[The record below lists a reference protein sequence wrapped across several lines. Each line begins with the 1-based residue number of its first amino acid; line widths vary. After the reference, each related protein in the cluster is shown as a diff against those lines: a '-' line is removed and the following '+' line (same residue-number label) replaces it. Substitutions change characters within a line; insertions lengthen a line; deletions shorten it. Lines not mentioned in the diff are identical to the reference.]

1 MKSNNKIQ
9 ISNLEII
16 FIDDDGF
23 ARGYILNKNRLDQE
37 IEIPFDKT
45 NIEFEIGDH
54 LLVELEFVGK
64 KKYKFKKII
73 KKIEFEK
80 NYFFAEVKLTSKGK
94 FYLNE
99 LERGSQNRAKIQ
111 PILIDGIKINKG
123 DVVKAQRASREVLK
137 QLKIKKLKINK
148 NKKSRKKND
157 YQDHAEILE
166 IIGNIL
172 DPNVYSYLAIR
183 EYSLKNKFNPETQ
196 KEIINLNAF
205 EKNGRVDLRNL
216 PLVTID
222 GEDAKDFD
230 DAVYA
235 EYVSKKKE
243 WRVLVAIADVSYY
256 VTSNSALDKEAKIRG
271 NSIYLPNFVIPM
283 LPKELS
289 NDKCSLRPNED
300 RLSLTVEII
309 LDEKGKKKSHSFFRS
324 VINSKKRLTYQ
335 QVEDVI
341 NKKTTDEIF
350 DNKIIKVIKSLNEL
364 YLILEILRKK
374 RGALNLELPE
384 RKILFNDAGWPVQI
398 KKVYGLTSNKIIEE
412 LMILANVSAAEE
424 IIKFSYPAIYRV
436 HEPPSPEKYKSLI
449 DIIGKPLANILIG
462 KVPHPLL
469 MNKILENTKES
480 ADYDMINQSILRSQS
495 QAKYHNEN
503 KSHFGLALKKYVH
516 FTSPIRRYS
525 DLIIHRQIIEIIN
538 NKNKRKNNL
547 TTSKNNNEKF
557 KIISEHISN
566 TERKS
571 VAAERKTID
580 RLISLLFKEKIN
592 ELVDCTIISIHK
604 FGIFLSIDDGIAD
617 SLLPV
622 RNLPYDWYHYD
633 PKKQILNGVD
643 SGYKFIIGMKFKAKV
658 IEVEPLTG
666 SIIVKFHE
674 DTTMD
679 IKTRKRKIKYKR
691 KNKFS

>member
-1 MKSNNKIQ
+1 MQSSNKIQ

-23 ARGYILNKNRLDQE
+23 ALGHILNKNRFDQE

-64 KKYKFKKII
+64 NKYNLKKII
-73 KKIEFEK
+73 KKIEFGK
-80 NYFFAEVKLTSKGK
+80 NYFFAEVKLTSEGK

-99 LERGSQNRAKIQ
+99 IERGSQNRTKTQ
-111 PILIDGIKINKG
+111 PIITDGIRINKG
-123 DVVKAQRASREVLK
+123 DIVKAQRASREVLK
-137 QLKIKKLKINK
+137 KLKIKKLKINK
-148 NKKSRKKND
+148 NKKSKNNNQD
-157 YQDHAEILE
+157 YVEILE

-172 DPNVYSYLAIR
+172 DPNVYSYLAIK
-183 EYSLKNKFNPETQ
+183 EYSLKTNFNQ
-196 KEIINLNAF
+196 EIKSEINNLIDF
-205 EKNGRVDLRNL
+205 EKNARVDLRDL
-216 PLVTID
+216 SLVTID

-235 EYVSKKKE
+235 EYVNKKKE

-256 VTSNSALDKEAKIRG
+256 VTPNSALDKEAKIRG
-271 NSIYLPNFVIPM
+271 NSVYLPNFVIPM
-283 LPKELS
+283 LPEELS

-300 RLSLTVEII
+300 RLCLTVEII

-341 NKKTTDEIF
+341 NKKNTDEIF
-350 DNKIIKVIKSLNEL
+350 DNKIIKVIKSLHDV
-364 YLILEILRKK
+364 YLILEILREK

-384 RKILFNDAGWPVQI
+384 RKIFFNDSGWPIQI

-424 IIKFSYPAIYRV
+424 IIKYSYPGIYRV

-469 MNKILENTKES
+469 MNKILEKTKET

-503 KSHFGLALKKYVH
+503 KSHFGLALKDYVH

-525 DLIIHRQIIEIIN
+525 DLIIHRQIIEIVN

-547 TTSKNNNEKF
+547 TILKDKNERF
-557 KIISEHISN
+557 KIISEHISK
-566 TERKS
+566 TERNS
-571 VAAERKTID
+571 VAAERKTTD

-592 ELVDCTIISIHK
+592 ELVDCTVISIHK
-604 FGIFLSIDDGIAD
+604 FGIFVSIEDGIAD
-617 SLLPV
+617 CLLPL
-622 RNLPYDWYHYD
+622 RNLPYDWYDYD
-633 PKKQILNGVD
+633 PKQQTLNGVD
-643 SGYKFIIGMKFKAKV
+643 SGYKFIIGMKFKAKI

-666 SIIVKFHE
+666 SIIVKF
-674 DTTMD
+674 DDDMT
-679 IKTRKRKIKYKR
+679 IVAKKRKNNYKT

>member
-1 MKSNNKIQ
+1 MQFNNKIQ

-16 FIDDDGF
+16 FIDYDGF
-23 ARGYILNKNRLDQE
+23 AVGHILNKNRPGQE
-37 IEIPFDKT
+37 FEIPFDEK
-45 NIEFEIGDH
+45 NIDLNIGDH
-54 LLVELEFVGK
+54 LLVELEVVGK
-64 KKYKFKKII
+64 KQYKFKKII

-99 LERGSQNRAKIQ
+99 LERSSQRKVKIQ
-111 PILIDGIKINKG
+111 PILIDRIKINKG
-123 DVVKAQRASREVLK
+123 DVVKAQSASREVL
-137 QLKIKKLKINK
+137 KKLKINK
-148 NKKSRKKND
+148 NRKSRKNNNQD
-157 YQDHAEILE
+157 YAEILE
-166 IIGNIL
+166 VIGNVL

-183 EYSLKNKFNPETQ
+183 EYNLKNKFNQ
-196 KEIINLNAF
+196 KIKNEINNLVAF
-205 EKNGRVDLRNL
+205 KKNGRVDLRDL
-216 PLVTID
+216 SLVTID

-235 EYVSKKKE
+235 EYITKKKE

-256 VTSNSALDKEAKIRG
+256 VTLNSALDREAKIRG
-271 NSIYLPNFVIPM
+271 NSVYLPNFVIPM
-283 LPKELS
+283 LPEELS
-289 NDKCSLRPNED
+289 NDKCSLIPNED
-300 RLSLTVEII
+300 RLCLTVEII

-324 VINSKKRLTYQ
+324 VINSKKRLTYK

-341 NKKTTDEIF
+341 NKKITYDIF
-350 DNKIIKVIKSLNEL
+350 DNKIIEVINSLNEV
-364 YLILEILRKK
+364 YLILEILKKK
-374 RGALNLELPE
+374 RGALNLELSE
-384 RKILFNDAGWPVQI
+384 RKIMFNDLGWPTQI

-424 IIKFSYPAIYRV
+424 IIKFNYPGIYRI

-449 DIIGKPLANILIG
+449 DIIGKPLANILRG

-469 MNKILENTKES
+469 MNKILENSKETP
-480 ADYDMINQSILRSQS
+480 DYEMINQSILRSQS

-538 NKNKRKNNL
+538 NKYIRKINS
-547 TTSKNNNEKF
+547 TTFNNNNEKF
-557 KIISEHISN
+557 KIISKHISN

-571 VAAERKTID
+571 VAAERKTTD

-604 FGIFLSIDDGIAD
+604 FGIFVSIEDGIAD
-617 SLLPV
+617 SLLPI
-622 RNLPYDWYHYD
+622 RNLPYDWYDFD
-633 PKKQILNGVD
+633 PKTQILNGVD
-643 SGYKFIIGMKFKAKV
+643 KGYKFIVGMKFKAKI

-674 DTTMD
+674 DLTMN
-679 IKTRKRKIKYKR
+679 IKTKKKG
-691 KNKFS
+691 KFS

>member
-1 MKSNNKIQ
+1 MQFNNKIQ

-16 FIDDDGF
+16 FIDYDGF
-23 ARGYILNKNRLDQE
+23 AIGHILNKNRPGQE
-37 IEIPFDKT
+37 FEIPFDEK
-45 NIEFEIGDH
+45 NIDLNIGDH
-54 LLVELEFVGK
+54 LLVELEVVGK
-64 KKYKFKKII
+64 KQYKFKKII

-99 LERGSQNRAKIQ
+99 LERSSQRKVKIQ
-111 PILIDGIKINKG
+111 PILIDRIKINKG
-123 DVVKAQRASREVLK
+123 DVVKAQSASREVL
-137 QLKIKKLKINK
+137 KKLKINK
-148 NKKSRKKND
+148 NRKSRKNNNQD
-157 YQDHAEILE
+157 YAEILE
-166 IIGNIL
+166 VIGNVL
-172 DPNVYSYLAIR
+172 DPNLYSYLAIR
-183 EYSLKNKFNPETQ
+183 EYNLKNKFNQ
-196 KEIINLNAF
+196 KIKNEINNLVAF
-205 EKNGRVDLRNL
+205 KKNGRVDLRDL
-216 PLVTID
+216 SLVTID

-235 EYVSKKKE
+235 EYITKKKE

-256 VTSNSALDKEAKIRG
+256 VTLNSALDREAKIRG
-271 NSIYLPNFVIPM
+271 NSVYLPNFVIPM
-283 LPKELS
+283 LPEELS
-289 NDKCSLRPNED
+289 NDKCSLIPNED
-300 RLSLTVEII
+300 RLCLTVEII
-309 LDEKGKKKSHSFFRS
+309 LDKKGKKKSHSFFRS
-324 VINSKKRLTYQ
+324 VINSKKRLTYK

-341 NKKTTDEIF
+341 NKKITYDIF
-350 DNKIIKVIKSLNEL
+350 DNKIIEVINSLNEV
-364 YLILEILRKK
+364 YLLLEILKKK
-374 RGALNLELPE
+374 RGALNLELSE
-384 RKILFNDAGWPVQI
+384 RKIMFNDLGWPTQI

-424 IIKFSYPAIYRV
+424 IIKFNYPGIYRI

-449 DIIGKPLANILIG
+449 DIIGKPLANILRG

-469 MNKILENTKES
+469 MNKILENSKETP
-480 ADYDMINQSILRSQS
+480 DYEMINQSILRSQS

-538 NKNKRKNNL
+538 NKYIRKINS
-547 TTSKNNNEKF
+547 TTFNNNNEKF
-557 KIISEHISN
+557 KIISKHISN

-571 VAAERKTID
+571 VAAERKTTD

-604 FGIFLSIDDGIAD
+604 FGIFASIEDGIAD
-617 SLLPV
+617 SLLPI
-622 RNLPYDWYHYD
+622 RNLPYDWYDFD
-633 PKKQILNGVD
+633 PKTQTLNGVD
-643 SGYKFIIGMKFKAKV
+643 KGYKFIIGMKFKAKI

-674 DTTMD
+674 DLTMN
-679 IKTRKRKIKYKR
+679 IKTKKKG
-691 KNKFS
+691 KFS

>member
-1 MKSNNKIQ
+1 VQSSNKIQ
-9 ISNLEII
+9 ISNIEII

-23 ARGYILNKNRLDQE
+23 AIGNILNKNRSDQE
-37 IEIPFDKT
+37 ISIPFDKT
-45 NIEFEIGDH
+45 NIDFNIGDH

-64 KKYKFKKII
+64 KQYKFKKII

-80 NYFFAEVKLTSKGK
+80 NTFFAEVKSTSKGK

-99 LERGSQNRAKIQ
+99 LERGLKKRSKIQ
-111 PILIDGIKINKG
+111 PILIDNIKINIG
-123 DVVKAQRASREVLK
+123 DVVKAQRASRKVLNK
-137 QLKIKKLKINK
+137 LKIKNLKINK
-148 NKKSRKKND
+148 NKKSRKID
-157 YQDHAEILE
+157 YQVYAEILE
-166 IIGNIL
+166 VIGNVL

-183 EYSLKNKFNPETQ
+183 EYSIKNYFNQ
-196 KEIINLNAF
+196 EIKNEINNLNAF
-205 EKNGRVDLRNL
+205 KKNDRVDLRDL
-216 PLVTID
+216 SLVTID

-235 EYVSKKKE
+235 EYDSKKKE

-256 VTSNSALDKEAKIRG
+256 VKSNSALDKEAKIRG
-271 NSIYLPNFVIPM
+271 NSVYLPNFVIPM
-283 LPKELS
+283 LPEELS
-289 NDKCSLRPNED
+289 NDMCSLRPNED
-300 RLSLTVEII
+300 RLCLTVEII

-341 NKKTTDEIF
+341 SKKNIDEIF
-350 DNKIIKVIKSLNEL
+350 DNKILKVIKSLRDV
-364 YLILEILRKK
+364 YLILEILREK

-384 RKILFNDAGWPVQI
+384 RKILFNDSGWPIQI

-424 IIKFSYPAIYRV
+424 IIKFNYPGIYRV

-469 MNKILENTKES
+469 MNKILENKKET

-525 DLIIHRQIIEIIN
+525 DLIIHRQIIEIIS
-538 NKNKRKNNL
+538 NKNKTKINL
-547 TTSKNNNEKF
+547 TASKNNNEKF

-604 FGIFLSIDDGIAD
+604 FGIFVSIEDGIAD
-617 SLLPV
+617 SLLPL
-622 RNLPYDWYHYD
+622 RNLPYDWYDYD
-633 PKKQILNGVD
+633 PIKQTLNGVD
-643 SGYKFIIGMKFKAKV
+643 SGYKFIIGMKFKAKI

-666 SIIVKFHE
+666 SIVVKFN
-674 DTTMD
+674 DDMTMNA
-679 IKTRKRKIKYKR
+679 KNRKKNKYKR

>member
-1 MKSNNKIQ
+1 MQSSNKIQ

-23 ARGYILNKNRLDQE
+23 ALGHILNKNRFDQE

-64 KKYKFKKII
+64 NKYNLKKII
-73 KKIEFEK
+73 KKIEFGK
-80 NYFFAEVKLTSKGK
+80 NYFFAEVKLTSEGK

-99 LERGSQNRAKIQ
+99 IERGSQNRTKTQ
-111 PILIDGIKINKG
+111 PIITDGIRINKG
-123 DVVKAQRASREVLK
+123 DIVKAQRASREVLK
-137 QLKIKKLKINK
+137 KLKIKKLKINK
-148 NKKSRKKND
+148 NKKSKNNNQD
-157 YQDHAEILE
+157 YVEILE

-172 DPNVYSYLAIR
+172 DPNVYSYLAIK
-183 EYSLKNKFNPETQ
+183 EYSLKTNFNQ
-196 KEIINLNAF
+196 EIKSEINNLIDF
-205 EKNGRVDLRNL
+205 EKNARVDLRDL
-216 PLVTID
+216 SLVTID

-235 EYVSKKKE
+235 EYVNKKKE

-256 VTSNSALDKEAKIRG
+256 VTPNSALDKEAKIRG
-271 NSIYLPNFVIPM
+271 NSVYLPNFVIPM
-283 LPKELS
+283 LPEELS
-289 NDKCSLRPNED
+289 NNKCSLRPNED
-300 RLSLTVEII
+300 RLCLSVEII

-335 QVEDVI
+335 QVEDII
-341 NKKTTDEIF
+341 NKKTTDKTF
-350 DNKIIKVIKSLNEL
+350 DDKIIKVINSLNEI
-364 YLILEILRKK
+364 YSILEVLRKK
-374 RGALNLELPE
+374 RGALNLELSE
-384 RKILFNDAGWPVQI
+384 RKILFNDSGWPTQI
-398 KKVYGLTSNKIIEE
+398 NKVYGLTSNKIIEE

-424 IIKFSYPAIYRV
+424 IIKYSYPGIYRV

-469 MNKILENTKES
+469 MNKILEKTKET

-503 KSHFGLALKKYVH
+503 KSHFGLALKNYVH

-538 NKNKRKNNL
+538 NKNKRKSYL
-547 TTSKNNNEKF
+547 TTSKINNEKF

-566 TERKS
+566 TERQS
-571 VAAERKTID
+571 VAAERKTTD

-592 ELVDCTIISIHK
+592 DLVDCTIISIHK
-604 FGIFLSIDDGIAD
+604 FGIFVSIEDGIAD
-617 SLLPV
+617 SLLPL
-622 RNLPYDWYHYD
+622 RNLPYDWYDYD
-633 PKKQILNGVD
+633 PTKQILNGVD
-643 SGYKFIIGMKFKAKV
+643 SGYKFIIGMKFKAKIIDV
-658 IEVEPLTG
+658 KPLTG
-666 SIIVKFHE
+666 SIIVKFH
-674 DTTMD
+674 DNMKID
-679 IKTRKRKIKYKR
+679 AKNKKIKIK
-691 KNKFS
+691 KN

>member
-1 MKSNNKIQ
+1 MQSNNKIQ
-9 ISNLEII
+9 ILKLEII

-23 ARGYILNKNRLDQE
+23 ALGNILNKNILDQE

-54 LLVELEFVGK
+54 LLVELEFVWK

-94 FYLNE
+94 LYLNE
-99 LERGSQNRAKIQ
+99 LERGSQNRVKIQ
-111 PILIDGIKINKG
+111 PILIDGIEINKG
-123 DVVKAQRASREVLK
+123 DVVKAQSASHEILK
-137 QLKIKKLKINK
+137 KLKIKKLKINK
-148 NKKSRKKND
+148 NKKFRKNNNED
-157 YQDHAEILE
+157 YAEILE
-166 IIGNIL
+166 VVGNVL
-172 DPNVYSYLAIR
+172 DPNIYSYLAIK
-183 EYSLKNKFNPETQ
+183 EYSLKNNFNQ
-196 KEIINLNAF
+196 EIKSEISNLIAF
-205 EKNGRVDLRNL
+205 EKNGRIDLRDL
-216 PLVTID
+216 ALVTID

-235 EYVSKKKE
+235 EYVNKKKE

-271 NSIYLPNFVIPM
+271 NSVYLPNFVIPM
-283 LPKELS
+283 LPEELS

-300 RLSLTVEII
+300 RLCLTVEII
-309 LDEKGKKKSHSFFRS
+309 LDQKGIKKSHSFFRS

-335 QVEDVI
+335 QVEDII
-341 NKKTTDEIF
+341 NKKTTDQIF
-350 DNKIIKVIKSLNEL
+350 DDKIIKVINSLNEV
-364 YLILEILRKK
+364 YLILEVLRKK
-374 RGALNLELPE
+374 RGALNLELSE
-384 RKILFNDAGWPVQI
+384 RKILFNDSGWPTQI

-424 IIKFSYPAIYRV
+424 IIKYGYPGIYRV
-436 HEPPSPEKYKSLI
+436 HEPPSAEKYQSLI
-449 DIIGKPLANILIG
+449 DIIGKPLANLLIG

-469 MNKILENTKES
+469 MNKILENKKET
-480 ADYDMINQSILRSQS
+480 AEYDIINQSILRSQS

-503 KSHFGLALKKYVH
+503 KSHFGLALKNYVH

-525 DLIIHRQIIEIIN
+525 DLIIHRQIIEILI
-538 NKNKRKNNL
+538 NKNKRKNL
-547 TTSKNNNEKF
+547 KTFKNNDEKF

-571 VAAERKTID
+571 IAAERKTID
-580 RLISLLFKEKIN
+580 RLSSLLFREKIN

-604 FGIFLSIDDGIAD
+604 FGIFVSVEDGIAD
-617 SLLPV
+617 ALLPL
-622 RNLPYDWYHYD
+622 RNLPYDWYDYN
-633 PKKQILNGVD
+633 PTKQMLNGVD
-643 SGYKFIIGMKFKAKV
+643 SGYKFIIGMKFKAKI

-666 SIIVKFHE
+666 SIIVKFH
-674 DTTMD
+674 DGITMEA
-679 IKTRKRKIKYKR
+679 KSGKIKNKFKR

>member
-1 MKSNNKIQ
+1 MQSNNKIQ

-23 ARGYILNKNRLDQE
+23 AIGHILNKNKSDQE
-37 IEIPFDKT
+37 ISIPFDKT
-45 NIEFEIGDH
+45 NIDFNIGDH

-64 KKYKFKKII
+64 KQYKFKKII

-99 LERGSQNRAKIQ
+99 LERGSQKRPKIQ
-111 PILIDGIKINKG
+111 PILIDDIKINEG
-123 DVVKAQRASREVLK
+123 DVVKAQIASREVLK
-137 QLKIKKLKINK
+137 KLKIKKLKINK
-148 NKKSRKKND
+148 NKKSRKID
-157 YQDHAEILE
+157 YQDYAEILE
-166 IIGNIL
+166 VIGNVL

-183 EYSLKNKFNPETQ
+183 EYSIKNNFNQ
-196 KEIINLNAF
+196 EIKNEISNLDAF
-205 EKNGRVDLRNL
+205 ENNGRVDLRNL
-216 PLVTID
+216 SLVTID

-256 VTSNSALDKEAKIRG
+256 VKSNSALDKEAKNRG
-271 NSIYLPNFVIPM
+271 NSVYLPNFVIPM
-283 LPKELS
+283 LPEELS
-289 NDKCSLRPNED
+289 NDRCSLRPNED
-300 RLSLTVEII
+300 RLCLTVEII
-309 LDEKGKKKSHSFFRS
+309 LDENGKKKSHSFFRS

-335 QVEDVI
+335 QVENVI
-341 NKKTTDEIF
+341 NKKNIDEIF
-350 DNKIIKVIKSLNEL
+350 DNRIKKVIKSLYDV
-364 YLILEILRKK
+364 YLLLEILRKK

-384 RKILFNDAGWPVQI
+384 RKIIFNDSGWPIQI
-398 KKVYGLTSNKIIEE
+398 KKTYGLTSNKIIEE

-424 IIKFSYPAIYRV
+424 IIKYSYPAIYRI

-449 DIIGKPLANILIG
+449 DIIGKPLANLLTG
-462 KVPHPLL
+462 KVPHPSL
-469 MNKILENTKES
+469 MNKILDDTKET
-480 ADYDMINQSILRSQS
+480 AGFDMMNQSILRCQS

-503 KSHFGLALKKYVH
+503 KSHFGLALKNYVH

-525 DLIIHRQIIEIIN
+525 DLIIHRQIIEIIID
-538 NKNKRKNNL
+538 KNQRKTNS
-547 TTSKNNNEKF
+547 TISKIKNEKF

-571 VAAERKTID
+571 IAAERKTTD

-592 ELVDCTIISIHK
+592 ELVNCTIISIHK
-604 FGIFLSIDDGIAD
+604 FGIFVSIEDGIAD
-617 SLLPV
+617 SLLPL
-622 RNLPYDWYHYD
+622 RNLPHDWYDYD
-633 PKKQILNGVD
+633 STKQILNGVD
-643 SGYKFIIGMKFKAKV
+643 SGYKFIIGMKFKAKI

-666 SIIVKFHE
+666 SIIVKYH
-674 DTTMD
+674 DDM
-679 IKTRKRKIKYKR
+679 KINTKNRKR

>member
-1 MKSNNKIQ
+1 MHFNNKIQ

-23 ARGYILNKNRLDQE
+23 AIGHILNKNRPGQE
-37 IEIPFDKT
+37 FEIPFDKK
-45 NIEFEIGDH
+45 NIDLNIGDH

-64 KKYKFKKII
+64 KQYKFKKII
-73 KKIEFEK
+73 KKVEFEK
-80 NYFFAEVKLTSKGK
+80 NYFFAEVRLTSKGK

-99 LERGSQNRAKIQ
+99 LERSSQRKDKIQ
-111 PILIDGIKINKG
+111 PILIDRIKINKG
-123 DVVKAQRASREVLK
+123 DVVKAQTASREVL
-137 QLKIKKLKINK
+137 KKLKINK
-148 NKKSRKKND
+148 NRKSRKNNNQD
-157 YQDHAEILE
+157 YAEILE
-166 IIGNIL
+166 VIGNVL

-183 EYSLKNKFNPETQ
+183 EYNLKNKFNQ
-196 KEIINLNAF
+196 KIKNEISNLVAF
-205 EKNGRVDLRNL
+205 KKNGRVDLRDL
-216 PLVTID
+216 SLVTID

-235 EYVSKKKE
+235 EYIPKKKE

-256 VTSNSALDKEAKIRG
+256 VTLNSALDKEAKIRG
-271 NSIYLPNFVIPM
+271 NSVYLPNFVIPM
-283 LPKELS
+283 LPEELS
-289 NDKCSLRPNED
+289 NDKCSLIPNED
-300 RLSLTVEII
+300 RLCLTVEII

-341 NKKTTDEIF
+341 NKKITYDIF
-350 DNKIIKVIKSLNEL
+350 DNKIIEVINSLNEV
-364 YLILEILRKK
+364 YLILEILKKK
-374 RGALNLELPE
+374 RGALNLELSE
-384 RKILFNDAGWPVQI
+384 RKIMFNDLGWPTQI

-424 IIKFSYPAIYRV
+424 IIKFNYPGIYRI
-436 HEPPSPEKYKSLI
+436 HEPPSPEKYRNLI
-449 DIIGKPLANILIG
+449 DIIGKPLANILRG

-469 MNKILENTKES
+469 MNKILENSKET

-538 NKNKRKNNL
+538 NKYKRKINL
-547 TTSKNNNEKF
+547 TTFNNNNEKF
-557 KIISEHISN
+557 KIISKHISN

-571 VAAERKTID
+571 VAAERKTTD

-604 FGIFLSIDDGIAD
+604 FGIFVSIEDGMAD
-617 SLLPV
+617 SLLPI
-622 RNLPYDWYHYD
+622 RNLPYDWYDFD
-633 PKKQILNGVD
+633 PKTQTLNGVD
-643 SGYKFIIGMKFKAKV
+643 KGYKFIIGMKFKAKI

-674 DTTMD
+674 DLTMN
-679 IKTRKRKIKYKR
+679 IKTKKKD
-691 KNKFS
+691 KFS

>member
-1 MKSNNKIQ
+1 MQSSNKIQ

-23 ARGYILNKNRLDQE
+23 ALGHILNKNRFDQE

-64 KKYKFKKII
+64 NKYNLKKII
-73 KKIEFEK
+73 KKIEFGK
-80 NYFFAEVKLTSKGK
+80 NYFFAEVKLTSEGK

-99 LERGSQNRAKIQ
+99 IERGSQNRTKTQ
-111 PILIDGIKINKG
+111 PIITDGIRINKG
-123 DVVKAQRASREVLK
+123 DIVKAQRASREVLK
-137 QLKIKKLKINK
+137 KLKIKKLKINK
-148 NKKSRKKND
+148 NKKSKNNNQD
-157 YQDHAEILE
+157 YVEILE

-172 DPNVYSYLAIR
+172 DPNVYSYLAIK
-183 EYSLKNKFNPETQ
+183 EYSLKTNFNQ
-196 KEIINLNAF
+196 EIKSEINNLIDF
-205 EKNGRVDLRNL
+205 EKNARVDLRDL
-216 PLVTID
+216 SLVTID

-235 EYVSKKKE
+235 EYVNKKKE

-256 VTSNSALDKEAKIRG
+256 VTPNSALDKEAKIRG
-271 NSIYLPNFVIPM
+271 NSVYLPNFVIPM
-283 LPKELS
+283 LPEELS

-300 RLSLTVEII
+300 RLCLTVEII
-309 LDEKGKKKSHSFFRS
+309 LDKEGIKKSHSFFRS

-335 QVEDVI
+335 QVEDII
-341 NKKTTDEIF
+341 NKKTTDNNF
-350 DNKIIKVIKSLNEL
+350 DDKIIKVINSLNEV
-364 YLILEILRKK
+364 YLILEVLRKK
-374 RGALNLELPE
+374 RGALNLELSE
-384 RKILFNDAGWPVQI
+384 RKILFNDSGWPIQI

-424 IIKFSYPAIYRV
+424 IIKYSYPGIYRV

-469 MNKILENTKES
+469 MNKILEKTKET

-503 KSHFGLALKKYVH
+503 KSHFGLALKNYVH

-538 NKNKRKNNL
+538 NKNKRKGYL
-547 TTSKNNNEKF
+547 TTSKINNDKF
-557 KIISEHISN
+557 KIISEHITN
-566 TERKS
+566 TERQS
-571 VAAERKTID
+571 VAAERKTTD

-604 FGIFLSIDDGIAD
+604 FGIFVSIEDGIAD
-617 SLLPV
+617 CLLPL
-622 RNLPYDWYHYD
+622 RNLPYDWYDYD
-633 PKKQILNGVD
+633 PKQQTLNGVD
-643 SGYKFIIGMKFKAKV
+643 SGYKFIIGMKFKAKI

-666 SIIVKFHE
+666 SIIVKF
-674 DTTMD
+674 DDDMT
-679 IKTRKRKIKYKR
+679 IVAKKRKNNYKT

>member
-1 MKSNNKIQ
+1 MHSSNKIQ
-9 ISNLEII
+9 ISKLEII

-23 ARGYILNKNRLDQE
+23 AFGHIFNKNRLDQE

-54 LLVELEFVGK
+54 LLVELEFVGE

-80 NYFFAEVKLTSKGK
+80 NFFFAEVKLTSKGK

-111 PILIDGIKINKG
+111 PILINSIKINKG
-123 DVVKAQRASREVLK
+123 DVVKAQSASHEILK
-137 QLKIKKLKINK
+137 KIKIKKLKINK
-148 NKKSRKKND
+148 NNKFRKNNRD
-157 YQDHAEILE
+157 YAEILE
-166 IIGNIL
+166 VVGNVL
-172 DPNVYSYLAIR
+172 NPNIYSYLAVK
-183 EYSLKNKFNPETQ
+183 EYNLKNNFNQ
-196 KEIINLNAF
+196 EIKSEISNLIAF
-205 EKNGRVDLRNL
+205 EKNGRIDLRDL

-235 EYVSKKKE
+235 EYVNKKKE

-256 VTSNSALDKEAKIRG
+256 VTPNSALDKEAKIRG
-271 NSIYLPNFVIPM
+271 NSVYLPNFVIPM
-283 LPKELS
+283 LPEELS

-300 RLSLTVEII
+300 RLCLTVEII
-309 LDEKGKKKSHSFFRS
+309 LDKKGMKKSHSFFRS

-335 QVEDVI
+335 QVEDII
-341 NKKTTDEIF
+341 NKKTADKIF
-350 DNKIIKVIKSLNEL
+350 NDKIIKVINSLNEV
-364 YLILEILRKK
+364 YLILEVLRKK
-374 RGALNLELPE
+374 RGALNLELSE
-384 RKILFNDAGWPVQI
+384 RKILFNDSGWPIQI

-424 IIKFSYPAIYRV
+424 IIKYGYPGIYRV
-436 HEPPSPEKYKSLI
+436 HEPPSSEKYKSLI
-449 DIIGKPLANILIG
+449 DIIGKPLANLLIG

-469 MNKILENTKES
+469 MNKILENTKET
-480 ADYDMINQSILRSQS
+480 AEYDMINQSILRSQS

-503 KSHFGLALKKYVH
+503 KSHFGLALKNYVH

-525 DLIIHRQIIEIIN
+525 DLIIHRQIIEIII

-547 TTSKNNNEKF
+547 KTFKNNNEKF

-604 FGIFLSIDDGIAD
+604 FGIFVSIEDGIAD
-617 SLLPV
+617 ALLPL
-622 RNLPYDWYHYD
+622 RNLPYDWYDYN
-633 PKKQILNGVD
+633 PTKQMLNGVD
-643 SGYKFIIGMKFKAKV
+643 SGYKFINGMKFKAKI

-666 SIIVKFHE
+666 SIIVKFH
-674 DTTMD
+674 DDITMGA
-679 IKTRKRKIKYKR
+679 KNRKIKNKYK

>member
-1 MKSNNKIQ
+1 MQSSNKIQ

-16 FIDDDGF
+16 FNDDDGF
-23 ARGYILNKNRLDQE
+23 AIGNILNENRLDQE
-37 IEIPFDKT
+37 IEIPFDKK
-45 NIEFEIGDH
+45 NIDLDIGDH

-64 KKYKFKKII
+64 KQYKFKKII

-99 LERGSQNRAKIQ
+99 LERGSQKRAKIQ
-111 PILIDGIKINKG
+111 PILIDDIKINKG

-137 QLKIKKLKINK
+137 KLKIKKLKINK
-148 NKKSRKKND
+148 NKKYRKID
-157 YQDHAEILE
+157 YQDYAEILE
-166 IIGNIL
+166 VIGNVL

-183 EYSLKNKFNPETQ
+183 EYSIKNNFNQ
-196 KEIINLNAF
+196 EIKNEISNLNAF
-205 EKNGRVDLRNL
+205 EKNGRVDLRDL
-216 PLVTID
+216 SLVTID
-222 GEDAKDFD
+222 GDDAKDFD

-243 WRVLVAIADVSYY
+243 WRVLVSIADVSYY
-256 VTSNSALDKEAKIRG
+256 VKSNSALDKEAKIRG
-271 NSIYLPNFVIPM
+271 NSVYLPNFVIPM
-283 LPKELS
+283 LPEELS
-289 NDKCSLRPNED
+289 NDRCSLRPNED
-300 RLSLTVEII
+300 RLCLTVEII

-335 QVEDVI
+335 QVQDVI
-341 NKKTTDEIF
+341 DKKNTDEIF
-350 DNKIIKVIKSLNEL
+350 DNEVIKVIKSLHDI
-364 YLILEILRKK
+364 YLILEILREK

-384 RKILFNDAGWPVQI
+384 RKILFNDSGWPIQI
-398 KKVYGLTSNKIIEE
+398 KKIYGLTSNKIIEE

-424 IIKFSYPAIYRV
+424 IIRYNYPAIYRV

-449 DIIGKPLANILIG
+449 DIIGIPLANILIG
-462 KVPHPLL
+462 KVPHPIL
-469 MNKILENTKES
+469 MNKILEKTKQT
-480 ADYDMINQSILRSQS
+480 ADYDMINHSILRSQS

-503 KSHFGLALKKYVH
+503 KSHFGLALKNYVH

-547 TTSKNNNEKF
+547 TTSNNNEKF

-604 FGIFLSIDDGIAD
+604 FGIFVSIEDGIAD
-617 SLLPV
+617 SLLPL
-622 RNLPYDWYHYD
+622 RNLPYDWYEYD
-633 PKKQILNGVD
+633 PTKQILNGVD
-643 SGYKFIIGMKFKAKV
+643 SGYKFIIGMKFKAKI

-666 SIIVKFHE
+666 SIIVKFH
-674 DTTMD
+674 DDITMGT
-679 IKTRKRKIKYKR
+679 KNRKRKNKYKR

>member
-1 MKSNNKIQ
+1 MQSSNKIQ

-23 ARGYILNKNRLDQE
+23 ALGHILNKNRFDQE

-64 KKYKFKKII
+64 NKYNLKKII
-73 KKIEFEK
+73 KKIEFGK
-80 NYFFAEVKLTSKGK
+80 NYFFAEVKLTSEGK

-99 LERGSQNRAKIQ
+99 IERGSQNRTKTQ
-111 PILIDGIKINKG
+111 PIITDGIRINKG
-123 DVVKAQRASREVLK
+123 DIVKAQRASREVLK
-137 QLKIKKLKINK
+137 KLKIKKLKINK
-148 NKKSRKKND
+148 NKKSKNNNQD
-157 YQDHAEILE
+157 YVEILE

-172 DPNVYSYLAIR
+172 DPNVYSYLAIK
-183 EYSLKNKFNPETQ
+183 EYSLKTNFNQ
-196 KEIINLNAF
+196 EIKSEINNLIDF
-205 EKNGRVDLRNL
+205 EKNARVDLRDL
-216 PLVTID
+216 SLVTID

-235 EYVSKKKE
+235 EYVNKKKE

-256 VTSNSALDKEAKIRG
+256 VTPNSALDKEAKIRG
-271 NSIYLPNFVIPM
+271 NSVYLPNFVIPM
-283 LPKELS
+283 LPEELS
-289 NDKCSLRPNED
+289 NNKCSLRPNED
-300 RLSLTVEII
+300 RLCLSVEII

-335 QVEDVI
+335 QVEDII
-341 NKKTTDEIF
+341 NKKTTDKTF
-350 DNKIIKVIKSLNEL
+350 DDKIIKVINSLNEI
-364 YLILEILRKK
+364 YSILEVLRKK
-374 RGALNLELPE
+374 RGALNLELSE
-384 RKILFNDAGWPVQI
+384 RKILFNDSGWPTQI
-398 KKVYGLTSNKIIEE
+398 NKVYGLTSNKIIEE

-424 IIKFSYPAIYRV
+424 IIKYSYPGIYRV

-469 MNKILENTKES
+469 MNKILEKTKET

-503 KSHFGLALKKYVH
+503 KSHFGLALKDYVH

-525 DLIIHRQIIEIIN
+525 DLIIHRQIIEIVN

-547 TTSKNNNEKF
+547 TILKDKNERF
-557 KIISEHISN
+557 KIISEHISK
-566 TERKS
+566 TERNS
-571 VAAERKTID
+571 VAAERKTTD

-592 ELVDCTIISIHK
+592 ELVDCTVISIHK
-604 FGIFLSIDDGIAD
+604 FGIFVSIEDGIAD
-617 SLLPV
+617 CLLPL
-622 RNLPYDWYHYD
+622 RNLPYDWYDYD
-633 PKKQILNGVD
+633 PKQQTLNGVD
-643 SGYKFIIGMKFKAKV
+643 SGYKFIIGMKFKAKI

-666 SIIVKFHE
+666 SIIVKF
-674 DTTMD
+674 DDDMT
-679 IKTRKRKIKYKR
+679 IVAKKRKNNYKT

>member
-1 MKSNNKIQ
+1 MQSSNKIQ
-9 ISNLEII
+9 ISKIEII
-16 FIDDDGF
+16 FIDEDGF
-23 ARGYILNKNRLDQE
+23 ALGHILNKNRSDRE

-45 NIEFEIGDH
+45 NIGFNIGDH
-54 LLVELEFVGK
+54 LLVELEFFGK
-64 KKYKFKKII
+64 NQYKFKKII

-99 LERGSQNRAKIQ
+99 LERGSQKRAKIQ
-111 PILIDGIKINKG
+111 PILIDDIKINKG

-137 QLKIKKLKINK
+137 KHKIKKLKINK
-148 NKKSRKKND
+148 NKKSRKVDFQD
-157 YQDHAEILE
+157 YAEILE
-166 IIGNIL
+166 VIGNVL
-172 DPNVYSYLAIR
+172 DPNIYSYLAIR
-183 EYSLKNKFNPETQ
+183 EYSIKNNFNQ
-196 KEIINLNAF
+196 EIKNEISNLDAF

-216 PLVTID
+216 SLITID

-256 VTSNSALDKEAKIRG
+256 VTSNSALDKEAKNRG
-271 NSIYLPNFVIPM
+271 NSVYLPNFVIPM
-283 LPKELS
+283 LPEELS
-289 NDKCSLRPNED
+289 NDRCSLRPNED
-300 RLSLTVEII
+300 KLCLTVEII
-309 LDEKGKKKSHSFFRS
+309 LDENGKKKSHSFFRS

-335 QVEDVI
+335 QVENVI
-341 NKKTTDEIF
+341 NKKNTDEIF
-350 DNKIIKVIKSLNEL
+350 DNRIKKVIKSLYDV

-384 RKILFNDAGWPVQI
+384 RKIIFNDSGWPIQI
-398 KKVYGLTSNKIIEE
+398 KKTYGLTSNKIIEE

-424 IIKFSYPAIYRV
+424 IIKYSYPAIYRI

-449 DIIGKPLANILIG
+449 DIIGKPLANLLTG
-462 KVPHPLL
+462 KVPHPSL
-469 MNKILENTKES
+469 MNKILDDTKET
-480 ADYDMINQSILRSQS
+480 AGYDMINQSILRCQS

-503 KSHFGLALKKYVH
+503 KSHFGLALKNYVH

-525 DLIIHRQIIEIIN
+525 DLIIHRQIIEIIID
-538 NKNKRKNNL
+538 KNKRKTNS
-547 TTSKNNNEKF
+547 TISKIKNEKF

-571 VAAERKTID
+571 IAAERKTTD

-592 ELVDCTIISIHK
+592 ELVNCTIISIHK
-604 FGIFLSIDDGIAD
+604 FGIFVSIEDGIAD
-617 SLLPV
+617 SLLPL
-622 RNLPYDWYHYD
+622 RNLPHDWYDYD
-633 PKKQILNGVD
+633 STKQILNGVD
-643 SGYKFIIGMKFKAKV
+643 SGYKFIIGMKFKAKI

-666 SIIVKFHE
+666 SIIVKYH
-674 DTTMD
+674 DDM
-679 IKTRKRKIKYKR
+679 KINTKNRKR

>member
-1 MKSNNKIQ
+1 MQSSNKIQ

-23 ARGYILNKNRLDQE
+23 AIGNILNKNRLDQE
-37 IEIPFDKT
+37 IEIPFDKK
-45 NIEFEIGDH
+45 NIDLEIGDH

-64 KKYKFKKII
+64 KQYKFKKII

-80 NYFFAEVKLTSKGK
+80 NYFFAEVKSTSKGK
-94 FYLNE
+94 LYLNE
-99 LERGSQNRAKIQ
+99 LERSSQKKVKIQ
-111 PILIDGIKINKG
+111 PILVDGIKINKG
-123 DVVKAQRASREVLK
+123 DVVKAQGASREVLK
-137 QLKIKKLKINK
+137 KLKIKKLKLNK
-148 NKKSRKKND
+148 NKKSRKND
-157 YQDHAEILE
+157 NQDYAEILE
-166 IIGNIL
+166 VIGNVL

-183 EYSLKNKFNPETQ
+183 EYNLKNNFNI
-196 KEIINLNAF
+196 EIKNEISNLIAF
-205 EKNGRVDLRNL
+205 EKNARVDLRDL
-216 PLVTID
+216 TLVTID

-235 EYVSKKKE
+235 EYINKKRE
-243 WRVLVAIADVSYY
+243 WRILVAIADVSYY
-256 VTSNSALDKEAKIRG
+256 VTPNSALDKEAKIRG
-271 NSIYLPNFVIPM
+271 NSVYLPNFVIPM
-283 LPKELS
+283 LPEELS

-300 RLSLTVEII
+300 RLCLTVEII
-309 LDEKGKKKSHSFFRS
+309 LDENGKKKSHSFFRS
-324 VINSKKRLTYQ
+324 IINSKKRLTYQ

-341 NKKTTDEIF
+341 NKKITNEIF
-350 DNKIIKVIKSLNEL
+350 DNQIIKVIHSLNEV
-364 YLILEILRKK
+364 YLILEILKKK
-374 RGALNLELPE
+374 RGALNLELSE
-384 RKILFNDAGWPVQI
+384 RKIIFNDMGWPTQI

-424 IIKFSYPAIYRV
+424 IIKFNHPGIYRI
-436 HEPPSPEKYKSLI
+436 HEPPSPEKYKNLI
-449 DIIGKPLANILIG
+449 DIIGKPLANLLIG

-469 MNKILENTKES
+469 MNKILENTKETP
-480 ADYDMINQSILRSQS
+480 DYDMINQSILRSQS

-525 DLIIHRQIIEIIN
+525 DLIIHRQIIEIIS
-538 NKNKRKNNL
+538 NKNKRKNSL
-547 TTSKNNNEKF
+547 TTVKNNNEKF

-571 VAAERKTID
+571 VAAERKTTD

-604 FGIFLSIDDGIAD
+604 FGIFVSIEDGMAD
-617 SLLPV
+617 SLLPI
-622 RNLPYDWYHYD
+622 RNLPYDWYDFD

-643 SGYKFIIGMKFKAKV
+643 GGYKFKVGMKFKAKI

-674 DTTMD
+674 DTAMK
-679 IKTRKRKIKYKR
+679 IKSRKRKNNYKR
-691 KNKFS
+691 KNKYS

>member
-1 MKSNNKIQ
+1 MHHNNKIQ
-9 ISNLEII
+9 ISKLEII

-23 ARGYILNKNRLDQE
+23 ALGHILNNNKLDQE

-45 NIEFEIGDH
+45 NIEFEISDQF
-54 LLVELEFVGK
+54 LVELEFIGK

-99 LERGSQNRAKIQ
+99 LERGYQNRTKVQ

-123 DVVKAQRASREVLK
+123 DVVKAQSASYEILK
-137 QLKIKKLKINK
+137 NLKINK
-148 NKKSRKKND
+148 NKKSRKNNNKD
-157 YQDHAEILE
+157 YAEILE
-166 IIGNIL
+166 VVGNVL
-172 DPNVYSYLAIR
+172 DPNIYSYLAIK
-183 EYSLKNKFNPETQ
+183 EYSLKNNFNQ
-196 KEIINLNAF
+196 EIKSEVTNLIDF
-205 EKNGRVDLRNL
+205 EKNGRVDLRDL
-216 PLVTID
+216 SLVTID

-230 DAVYA
+230 DAVYV
-235 EYVSKKKE
+235 EYVNKKKE

-256 VTSNSALDKEAKIRG
+256 VTPNSALDKEAKIRG
-271 NSIYLPNFVIPM
+271 NSVYLPNFVIPM
-283 LPKELS
+283 LPEELS

-300 RLSLTVEII
+300 RLCLTVEII

-335 QVEDVI
+335 QVEDII
-341 NKKTTDEIF
+341 NKKTTDKIL
-350 DNKIIKVIKSLNEL
+350 DDKIIKVINSLNDV
-364 YLILEILRKK
+364 YLILKVLRKK
-374 RGALNLELPE
+374 RGALNLELSE
-384 RKILFNDAGWPVQI
+384 RKILFNDSGWPTQI
-398 KKVYGLTSNKIIEE
+398 KNVYGLTSNKIIEE

-424 IIKFSYPAIYRV
+424 IIKFGYPGIYRV

-449 DIIGKPLANILIG
+449 DIIGKPLSKILIG
-462 KVPHPLL
+462 KLPHPLL

-503 KSHFGLALKKYVH
+503 KSHFGLALKNYVH

-525 DLIIHRQIIEIIN
+525 DLIIHRQIIEIIS

-547 TTSKNNNEKF
+547 TTFKDNNEKF

-571 VAAERKTID
+571 VAAERKTLD

-592 ELVDCTIISIHK
+592 ELVDCTITSIHK
-604 FGIFLSIDDGIAD
+604 FGIFVSIENGIAD
-617 SLLPV
+617 CLLPL
-622 RNLPYDWYHYD
+622 RNLPYDWYDYD
-633 PKKQILNGVD
+633 STKQTLNGVD
-643 SGYKFIIGMKFKAKV
+643 SGYKFIIGMKIRAKI

-666 SIIVKFHE
+666 SIVVKFH
-674 DTTMD
+674 DNTTMD
-679 IKTRKRKIKYKR
+679 SRNRGRKHKYKR
-691 KNKFS
+691 KNKFSFT

>member
-1 MKSNNKIQ
+1 MQSNNKIQ

-23 ARGYILNKNRLDQE
+23 ARGHILNKNTSDQE
-37 IEIPFDKT
+37 ISIPFDKT
-45 NIEFEIGDH
+45 NIDFNIGDH

-64 KKYKFKKII
+64 KQYKFKKII

-99 LERGSQNRAKIQ
+99 LERGSQKRAKIQ
-111 PILIDGIKINKG
+111 PILIDDIKINKG
-123 DVVKAQRASREVLK
+123 DVVKAQKASREVLK
-137 QLKIKKLKINK
+137 KLKIKKLKINK
-148 NKKSRKKND
+148 NKKSRKIN
-157 YQDHAEILE
+157 YQDYAEILE
-166 IIGNIL
+166 VIGNVL

-183 EYSLKNKFNPETQ
+183 EYSIKNNFNQ
-196 KEIINLNAF
+196 EIKNELSNLNAF
-205 EKNGRVDLRNL
+205 EKNGRVDLRDL
-216 PLVTID
+216 SLVTID
-222 GEDAKDFD
+222 GDDAKDFD

-243 WRVLVAIADVSYY
+243 WRVLVSIADVSYY
-256 VTSNSALDKEAKIRG
+256 VKSNSALDKEAKIRG
-271 NSIYLPNFVIPM
+271 NSVYLPNFVIPM
-283 LPKELS
+283 LPEELS
-289 NDKCSLRPNED
+289 NDRCSLRPNED
-300 RLSLTVEII
+300 RLCLTVEII

-335 QVEDVI
+335 QVQDVI
-341 NKKTTDEIF
+341 DKKNTDEIF
-350 DNKIIKVIKSLNEL
+350 DNEVIKVIKSLHDI
-364 YLILEILRKK
+364 YLILEILREK

-384 RKILFNDAGWPVQI
+384 RKILFNDSGWPIQI
-398 KKVYGLTSNKIIEE
+398 KKIYGLTSNKIIEE

-424 IIKFSYPAIYRV
+424 IIRYNYPAIYRV

-449 DIIGKPLANILIG
+449 DIIGIPLANILIG
-462 KVPHPLL
+462 KVPHPIL
-469 MNKILENTKES
+469 MNKILEKTKQT
-480 ADYDMINQSILRSQS
+480 ADYDMINHSILRSQS

-503 KSHFGLALKKYVH
+503 KSHFGLALKNYVH

-538 NKNKRKNNL
+538 NKNKRKGYL
-547 TTSKNNNEKF
+547 TTSKINNEKF

-566 TERKS
+566 TERQS
-571 VAAERKTID
+571 VAAERKTTD

-592 ELVDCTIISIHK
+592 DLVDCTIISIHK
-604 FGIFLSIDDGIAD
+604 FGIFVSIEDGIAD
-617 SLLPV
+617 SLLPL
-622 RNLPYDWYHYD
+622 RNLPYDWYDYD
-633 PKKQILNGVD
+633 PTKQTLNGVD
-643 SGYKFIIGMKFKAKV
+643 SGYKFIIGMKFKAKI

-666 SIIVKFHE
+666 SIIVKFH
-674 DTTMD
+674 DDITMD
-679 IKTRKRKIKYKR
+679 SKNRKRKNKYKR